1 MKITQE
7 KKDDLN
13 ALLKIN
19 LSSKDYQ
26 QKVNDVIKNY
36 CKTANVP
43 GFRKGK
49 VPAGQIKK
57 MYGKSILVE
66 EVNKLL
72 QDSIYKY
79 ITENKIEV
87 LGNPLPLENNIDWEN
102 SVDFEFKF
110 EMGLAPDFKVDLDK
124 KVKFNFY
131 KIKADKKMI
140 DHYCNDVAKRY
151 GSMIHPDIS
160 EENDLILGDFVQLDN
175 KKNILEGGISHTASV
190 ALDVIMDKKSKKSLI
205 GVSKDSEVIIRINK
219 NFSKDVSHML
229 NINKEQADLLDSNF
243 KFTVK
248 NISRMNPSDLNQ
260 DLFDKV
266 FGKGSVNNKKEF
278 RSKIQD
284 EIEKS
289 FIVESDRKLK
299 NDVVLHLI
307 NKLNLKLPDEFLKKW
322 LLQTNDKNLTLEQ
335 IEAEYTQYSKSL
347 RWQLIENKIIKENN
361 LEVTNEDVLN
371 HTKDLI
377 KQNFAQYGQKAP
389 EENKLTEI
397 AGKVLENEDERKKV
411 YNQLYD
417 FKTLSLYKRKFKLN
431 DKSVTYDEFV
441 KLASK

>member
-124 KVKFNFY
+124 KVSFNFY

-140 DHYCNDVAKRY
+140 DHYSNDVAKRY
-151 GSMIHPDIS
+151 GSMIHPEIS

-190 ALDVIMDKKSKKSLI
+190 ALDVVMDKKSKKSLV
-205 GVSKDSEVIIRINK
+205 GVSKGSEVIIRINK

-266 FGKGSVNNKKEF
+266 FGTGTVNNKKEF

-299 NDVVLHLI
+299 NDIVLHLI

-377 KQNFAQYGQKAP
+377 KQNFGQYGQKAP
-389 EENKLTEI
+389 EENKLIEI

>member
-19 LSSKDYQ
+19 LSSEDYQ

-124 KVKFNFY
+124 KVSFNFY

-140 DHYCNDVAKRY
+140 DHYSNDVAKRY
-151 GSMIHPDIS
+151 GSMIHPEIS

-190 ALDVIMDKKSKKSLI
+190 ALDVVMDKKSKKSLV
-205 GVSKDSEVIIRINK
+205 GVSKGSEVIIRINK

-266 FGKGSVNNKKEF
+266 FGTGTVNNKKEF

-299 NDVVLHLI
+299 NDIVLHLI

-377 KQNFAQYGQKAP
+377 KQNFGQYGQKAP

>member
-322 LLQTNDKNLTLEQ
+322 LLQTNDKNLTSEQ

>member
-124 KVKFNFY
+124 KVSFNFY

-140 DHYCNDVAKRY
+140 DHYSNDVAKRY

-190 ALDVIMDKKSKKSLI
+190 ALDVVMDKKSKKSLV

-266 FGKGSVNNKKEF
+266 FGTGTVNNKKEF

-299 NDVVLHLI
+299 NDIVLHLI

-377 KQNFAQYGQKAP
+377 KQNFGQYGQKAP

>member
-124 KVKFNFY
+124 KVSFNFY

-140 DHYCNDVAKRY
+140 DHYSNDVAKRY

-190 ALDVIMDKKSKKSLI
+190 ALDVVMDKKSKKSLV

-266 FGKGSVNNKKEF
+266 FGTGTVNNKKEF

-299 NDVVLHLI
+299 NDIVLHLI

-361 LEVTNEDVLN
+361 LEVTNEDILN

-377 KQNFAQYGQKAP
+377 KQNFGQYGQKAP

>member
-7 KKDDLN
+7 KKDELN

-110 EMGLAPDFKVDLDK
+110 EMGLAPDFKVNLDK

-140 DHYCNDVAKRY
+140 DHYSNDVAKRY

-322 LLQTNDKNLTLEQ
+322 LLQTNDKNLTSEQ

-371 HTKDLI
+371 HTKDMI
-377 KQNFAQYGQKAP
+377 KQHFAQYGQKAP
-389 EENKLTEI
+389 EENKLTET

>member
-19 LSSKDYQ
+19 LSSEDYQ

-266 FGKGSVNNKKEF
+266 FGKGTVNNKKEF

-299 NDVVLHLI
+299 NDIVLHLI

-377 KQNFAQYGQKAP
+377 KQNFGQYGQKAP

>member
-57 MYGKSILVE
+57 MYGKSILVD

-140 DHYCNDVAKRY
+140 DHYSNDVAKRY

-299 NDVVLHLI
+299 NDIVLHLI

-322 LLQTNDKNLTLEQ
+322 LLQTNDKNLTSEQ

-371 HTKDLI
+371 HTKDMI

>member
-160 EENDLILGDFVQLDN
+160 EENDLILGDFV
-175 KKNILEGGISHTASV
+175 
-190 ALDVIMDKKSKKSLI
+190 
-205 GVSKDSEVIIRINK
+205 
-219 NFSKDVSHML
+219 
-229 NINKEQADLLDSNF
+229 
-243 KFTVK
+243 
-248 NISRMNPSDLNQ
+248 
-260 DLFDKV
+260 
-266 FGKGSVNNKKEF
+266 
-278 RSKIQD
+278 
-284 EIEKS
+284 
-289 FIVESDRKLK
+289 
-299 NDVVLHLI
+299 HLI
-307 NKLNLKLPDEFLKKW
+307 
-322 LLQTNDKNLTLEQ
+322 
-335 IEAEYTQYSKSL
+335 
-347 RWQLIENKIIKENN
+347 IK
-361 LEVTNEDVLN
+361 
-371 HTKDLI
+371 
-377 KQNFAQYGQKAP
+377 
-389 EENKLTEI
+389 
-397 AGKVLENEDERKKV
+397 
-411 YNQLYD
+411 
-417 FKTLSLYKRKFKLN
+417 
-431 DKSVTYDEFV
+431 TY
-441 KLASK
+441 

>member
-278 RSKIQD
+278 RSKIQV

-417 FKTLSLYKRKFKLN
+417 FKTLSLFKRKFKLN

>member
-124 KVKFNFY
+124 KIKFNFY

-322 LLQTNDKNLTLEQ
+322 LLQTNDKNLTSEQ

>member
-36 CKTANVP
+36 SKTANVP

-140 DHYCNDVAKRY
+140 DHYSNDVAKRY

-175 KKNILEGGISHTASV
+175 KKKHT
-190 ALDVIMDKKSKKSLI
+190 
-205 GVSKDSEVIIRINK
+205 RRR
-219 NFSKDVSHML
+219 
-229 NINKEQADLLDSNF
+229 
-243 KFTVK
+243 
-248 NISRMNPSDLNQ
+248 NISYCFSCFRC
-260 DLFDKV
+260 
-266 FGKGSVNNKKEF
+266 NN
-278 RSKIQD
+278 
-284 EIEKS
+284 
-289 FIVESDRKLK
+289 
-299 NDVVLHLI
+299 
-307 NKLNLKLPDEFLKKW
+307 
-322 LLQTNDKNLTLEQ
+322 
-335 IEAEYTQYSKSL
+335 
-347 RWQLIENKIIKENN
+347 
-361 LEVTNEDVLN
+361 
-371 HTKDLI
+371 
-377 KQNFAQYGQKAP
+377 G
-389 EENKLTEI
+389 
-397 AGKVLENEDERKKV
+397 
-411 YNQLYD
+411 
-417 FKTLSLYKRKFKLN
+417 
-431 DKSVTYDEFV
+431 
-441 KLASK
+441 

>member
-151 GSMIHPDIS
+151 GSMIHPEIS

-190 ALDVIMDKKSKKSLI
+190 ALDVIMDKKSKKLLI

-377 KQNFAQYGQKAP
+377 KQNFAQYGQKEP

>member
-57 MYGKSILVE
+57 MYGKSILVD

-140 DHYCNDVAKRY
+140 DHYSNDVAKRY

-205 GVSKDSEVIIRINK
+205 GISKDSEVIIRINK

-299 NDVVLHLI
+299 NDIVLHLI

-322 LLQTNDKNLTLEQ
+322 LLQTNDKNLTSEQ

-371 HTKDLI
+371 HTKDMI

-411 YNQLYD
+411 FNQLYD

>member
-377 KQNFAQYGQKAP
+377 KQNFAQYGQKEP

>member
-124 KVKFNFY
+124 KVSFNFY

-140 DHYCNDVAKRY
+140 DHYSNDVAKRY

-190 ALDVIMDKKSKKSLI
+190 ALDVVMDKKSKKSLV

-266 FGKGSVNNKKEF
+266 FGTGTVNNKKEF

-299 NDVVLHLI
+299 NDIVLHLI

-377 KQNFAQYGQKAP
+377 KQNFGQYGQKAP

-417 FKTLSLYKRKFKLN
+417 FKTLSLYKRKFKIN

>member
-124 KVKFNFY
+124 KVSFNFY

-140 DHYCNDVAKRY
+140 DHYSNDVAKRY

-190 ALDVIMDKKSKKSLI
+190 ALDVVMDKKSKKSLV
-205 GVSKDSEVIIRINK
+205 GVSKNSEVIIRINK

-229 NINKEQADLLDSNF
+229 NINKKQADLLDSNF

-266 FGKGSVNNKKEF
+266 FGKGTVNNKKEF

-322 LLQTNDKNLTLEQ
+322 LLQTNDKNLTSEQ

-377 KQNFAQYGQKAP
+377 KQNFGQYGQKAP

>member
-124 KVKFNFY
+124 KVSFNFY

-140 DHYCNDVAKRY
+140 DHYSNDVAKRY

-190 ALDVIMDKKSKKSLI
+190 ALDVVMDKKSKKSLV
-205 GVSKDSEVIIRINK
+205 GVSKGSEVIIRINK

-266 FGKGSVNNKKEF
+266 FGTGTVNNKKEF

-299 NDVVLHLI
+299 NDIVLHLI

-377 KQNFAQYGQKAP
+377 KQNFGQYGQKAP
-389 EENKLTEI
+389 EENKLIEI

>member
-307 NKLNLKLPDEFLKKW
+307 NKLNLKLPDKFLKKW

-377 KQNFAQYGQKAP
+377 KQNFAQYGQKEP

>member
-57 MYGKSILVE
+57 MYGKSILVD

-140 DHYCNDVAKRY
+140 DHYSNDVAKRY

-160 EENDLILGDFVQLDN
+160 EENDLILGDFVQLEN

-299 NDVVLHLI
+299 NDIVLHLI

-322 LLQTNDKNLTLEQ
+322 LLQTNDKNLTSEQ

-371 HTKDLI
+371 HTKDMI

-411 YNQLYD
+411 FNQLYD

>member
-307 NKLNLKLPDEFLKKW
+307 NKLNLKLPDKFLKKW

-377 KQNFAQYGQKAP
+377 KQNFAQYGKKEP

>member
-124 KVKFNFY
+124 KVSFNFY

-140 DHYCNDVAKRY
+140 DHYSNDVAKRY
-151 GSMIHPDIS
+151 GSMIHPEIS

-190 ALDVIMDKKSKKSLI
+190 ALDVVMDKKSKKSLV
-205 GVSKDSEVIIRINK
+205 GVSKGSEVIIRINK

-266 FGKGSVNNKKEF
+266 FGTGTVNNKKEF

-299 NDVVLHLI
+299 NDIVLHLI

-377 KQNFAQYGQKAP
+377 KQNFGQYGQKAP

>member
-124 KVKFNFY
+124 KVSFNFY

-140 DHYCNDVAKRY
+140 DHYSNDVAKRY

-190 ALDVIMDKKSKKSLI
+190 ALDVVMDKKSKKSLV
-205 GVSKDSEVIIRINK
+205 GVSKNSEVIIRINK

-229 NINKEQADLLDSNF
+229 NINKKQADLLDSNF

-266 FGKGSVNNKKEF
+266 FGTGTVNNKKEF

-299 NDVVLHLI
+299 NDIVLHLI

-322 LLQTNDKNLTLEQ
+322 LLQTNDKNLTSEQ

-377 KQNFAQYGQKAP
+377 KQNFGQYGQKAP